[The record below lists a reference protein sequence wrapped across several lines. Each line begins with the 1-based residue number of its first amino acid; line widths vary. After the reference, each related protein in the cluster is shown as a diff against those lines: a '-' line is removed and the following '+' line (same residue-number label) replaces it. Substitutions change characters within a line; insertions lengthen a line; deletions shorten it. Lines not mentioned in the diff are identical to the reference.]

1 MSRNPVV
8 EKAAVS
14 PPSLPAFVPSIIAT
28 AILSVAL
35 GYWIG
40 VGNSFL
46 SYGSSKRRHKK
57 RKEMSDDGASSS
69 SDISSE
75 DDAGSENMHL
85 GNSHEECKMVP
96 HPRSWLMNLGVSSP
110 YRSRNDERKSC
121 IYHFLYTL
129 NI

>member
-1 MSRNPVV
+1 MSRNPVA

-14 PPSLPAFVPSIIAT
+14 PPSLPAFLPSIIAT

-46 SYGSSKRRHKK
+46 SFGSSNRRRNT
-57 RKEMSDDGASSS
+57 RKQMSDDGASSS

-75 DDAGSENMHL
+75 DEGESESIHR
-85 GNSHEECKMVP
+85 GNAHEECKMV
-96 HPRSWLMNLGVSSP
+96 
-110 YRSRNDERKSC
+110 
-121 IYHFLYTL
+121 
-129 NI
+129 